1 MCGGGGGDGNEVCGG
16 GVLEGVLDWGEV
28 GGGEGCLLLGTVEG
42 LLLEEEDSFFCFSAS
57 SRISVSV
64 RRSMIV
70 RMWWVV
76 VRFEIAVGEAVA
88 GRAER

>member
-1 MCGGGGGDGNEVCGG
+1 MRRERRA
-16 GVLEGVLDWGEV
+16 LEYAEPLRERWVVVIWGEV
-28 GGGEGCLLLGTVEG
+28 GGGEGCFLFGVVEG
-42 LLLEEEDSFFCFSAS
+42 VLLEEEEGLDFCLSAS

-64 RRSMIV
+64 RRSIIV